1 MGIKLA
7 DLHIYLGF
15 LCSSAGKESTY
26 NAGDLGSISGLGRSP
41 GEGKGCPFQY
51 SGLENFMDCIVHGV
65 ARSHT
70 QLSNFH
76 TTPPPPQKETVITL
90 TLPGVGPLPE
100 PEFVPLS
107 GPQPFPVKARPSLE
121 CSAAKLEKG
130 PVLSGSPTPP
140 APSCQSHPLTVD
152 QGESHTSQTLQGLP
166 DPGRSCHHSARRR
179 GPQTLCHELP
189 HVRAESP

>member
-7 DLHIYLGF
+7 DLHIHLGF

-65 ARSHT
+65 ARSHA

-76 TTPPPPQKETVITL
+76 TTPHTHRKPLLLLLLCLAWVHSQSQNLCQFQVHSHFRLRP
-90 TLPGVGPLPE
+90 GPL
-100 PEFVPLS
+100 LNAL
-107 GPQPFPVKARPSLE
+107 QPSWK
-121 CSAAKLEKG
+121 KG
-130 PVLSGSPTPP
+130 PFFLGRPPHLLPAVRATPSQWTRGSLS
-140 APSCQSHPLTVD
+140 
-152 QGESHTSQTLQGLP
+152 TSQTLQGLP
-166 DPGRSCHHSARRR
+166 DPGQSRHHSARRR
-179 GPQTLCHELP
+179 GPDP
-189 HVRAESP
+189 GP

>member
-1 MGIKLA
+1 
-7 DLHIYLGF
+7 
-15 LCSSAGKESTY
+15 
-26 NAGDLGSISGLGRSP
+26 
-41 GEGKGCPFQY
+41 
-51 SGLENFMDCIVHGV
+51 MDCIVHGV
-65 ARSHT
+65 ARSHA

-76 TTPPPPQKETVITL
+76 TTPHTQKATVITL

-100 PEFVPLS
+100 PEFVPFS

-152 QGESHTSQTLQGLP
+152 QGESQHFPNS
-166 DPGRSCHHSARRR
+166 PGI
-179 GPQTLCHELP
+179 T
-189 HVRAESP
+189 